1 MGWLSRHSVC
11 PACLQPCT
19 TMAES
24 SIPSA
29 GMGTAFR
36 VLSQASPL
44 DTELGKN
51 IGYKGFNEKKCIF
64 AIFKIIK
71 VYLNMCMVLCFLDYV
86 ATLLSC
92 GFRELL
98 EHFCVDCNF
107 GFLIIINQKR
117 TRCPDGRWLIGV
129 ETLQWAWVVQPTMEQ
144 FIKHW
149 WIFPCNTKTG
159 E

>member
-1 MGWLSRHSVC
+1 
-11 PACLQPCT
+11 
-19 TMAES
+19 MAES

-71 VYLNMCMVLCFLDYV
+71 VDLNMRMVLRFLDYV

-117 TRCPDGRWLIGV
+117 PRCPDGR
-129 ETLQWAWVVQPTMEQ
+129 
-144 FIKHW
+144 
-149 WIFPCNTKTG
+149 
-159 E
+159 